1 MITTVT
7 DDATLAHDPEGEVWV
22 GVPIEGTES
31 PGRVTVIR
39 EALAGRPMMNPTPHP
54 TSDLASVHDPELIGF
69 LETAWDRW
77 SESGY
82 PSDPGQSKVVPYVFP
97 AVTGVKG
104 RRPQSIGAVAGL
116 FAMDTMTLIGQGSW
130 RAIKAAADCAL
141 TAADRVDVEPIYAL
155 CRPPGHHAGP
165 AFYGGSCYLNNAALA
180 AQRLIDRGLG
190 PVTVIDVDAHH
201 GNGTQEI
208 FYRRRDVRY
217 ASAHVDPGRGWFP
230 HFVGF
235 ADETGEGEG
244 LGANLNEP
252 LEPGSG
258 DGPWLDAIVRLCQF
272 AAGSG
277 SLVISLGVD
286 AAAADPESPLE
297 VTSSGYARAGRMV
310 GELGLPAVIVQE
322 GGYHLPT
329 LGGLVV
335 AFLQGVEAGGGW

>member
-1 MITTVT
+1 VITAVT

-31 PGRVTVIR
+31 SGRVTAIR
-39 EALAGRPMMNPTPHP
+39 AALADRPVMNPTPHP
-54 TSDLASVHDPELIGF
+54 VSALASVHDPSLIGF

-97 AVTGVKG
+97 AVTGVSG
-104 RRPQSIGAVAGL
+104 RHPRSIGALAGL
-116 FAMDTMTLIGQGSW
+116 YAMDTMTLLGSGSW

-141 TAADRVDVEPIYAL
+141 TAADRVEDEPMYAL
-155 CRPPGHHAGP
+155 CRPPGHHAGR

-180 AQRLIDRGLG
+180 AQRLVDRGLG

-208 FYRRRDVRY
+208 FYHRDDVRY
-217 ASAHVDPGRGWFP
+217 ASVHVDPGQGWFP

-235 ADETGEGEG
+235 ADETGDGEG
-244 LGANLNEP
+244 SGANLNEP
-252 LEPGSG
+252 LAPGSG
-258 DGPWLDAIVRLCQF
+258 DGPWLDAVARLCHF
-272 AAGSG
+272 ASG
-277 SLVISLGVD
+277 SASLVVSLGVD
-286 AAAADPESPLE
+286 AAADDPESPLE
-297 VTSSGYARAGRMV
+297 VTTSGYRRAGRMV

-335 AFLQGVEAGGGW
+335 AFLEGAEAGGGW

>member
-1 MITTVT
+1 MIATIT
-7 DDATLAHDPEGEVWV
+7 DDATLAHDPGGEIWV
-22 GVPIEGTES
+22 GIPIEGTES
-31 PGRVTVIR
+31 PERVTVIR
-39 EALAGRPMMNPTPHP
+39 EALAGRPLMPPTQHP
-54 TSDLASVHDPELIGF
+54 TSELASVHDPALVSF
-69 LETAWDRW
+69 LETAWERW

-82 PSDPGQSKVVPYVFP
+82 PTDPGQLKVVPYVFP

-104 RRPQSIGAVAGL
+104 RWPRSIGAVAGL
-116 FAMDTMTLIGQGSW
+116 FAMDTMTLIGGGSW

-141 TAADRVDVEPIYAL
+141 TAADRVEAEPIYAL

-190 PVTVIDVDAHH
+190 PVTVLDVDAHH
-201 GNGTQEI
+201 GNGTQEV
-208 FYRRRDVRY
+208 FYRRSDVRY
-217 ASAHVDPGRGWFP
+217 ASAHVDPGQGWFP

-258 DGPWLDAIVRLCQF
+258 DGPWLGAIARLCEF
-272 AAGSG
+272 ASGSG

-297 VTSSGYARAGRMV
+297 VTAFGYARAGRMV

-329 LGGLVV
+329 LGELVV
-335 AFLQGVEAGGGW
+335 AFLEGVEAGGGW